1 MKPNLNLNTTPLTWN
16 FYSRSTNRRINQ
28 LHKRVFMLIY
38 DDYELNLEELLEKD
52 RSFTKHHY
60 NIQMLCIKLY
70 KVYHNLSETIFS
82 DLFTWNITSYN
93 LHLKPDFVIPQV
105 RTVLKGSNSA
115 RYYGPIIWSLVP
127 EEIRYADSLEKI

>member
-28 LHKRVFMLIY
+28 LHKRVLTLIY

-52 RSFTKHHY
+52 RSFTIHHY

-82 DLFTWNITSYN
+82 DLFT
-93 LHLKPDFVIPQV
+93 
-105 RTVLKGSNSA
+105 
-115 RYYGPIIWSLVP
+115 
-127 EEIRYADSLEKI
+127 